1 VRDTTQV
8 SFLSTLTLSSATPC
22 LVFLSK
28 GCGSIYSLQFT
39 LQPSGK
45 PYFTYDEVKSYINLL
60 TSGNGLWDKE
70 RLLSSETTEGSLKNV
85 AASIG
90 KRYGL
95 TLDDI
100 KHSN

>member
-1 VRDTTQV
+1 M
-8 SFLSTLTLSSATPC
+8 
-22 LVFLSK
+22 VFFIE
-28 GCGSIYSLQFT
+28 GDAGSILLAYNSHYS
-39 LQPSGK
+39 PSGK

-70 RLLSSETTEGSLKNV
+70 RLLGPETTEGSLKNV